1 MKKIY
6 KKPIACEETFMSNEY
21 VAACWG
27 VACSIDPANKYE
39 KNHNNTWIAGE
50 GSDKPHG
57 IDHCGQS
64 ANQHITTNSNNVAIS
79 MIEDGTDRLGK
90 LNCTLYTDESYSK
103 TRKYSDVKIGDYI
116 YWTTSASGSRTWHH
130 QGRVTGTYPNK
141 PNHS

>member
-1 MKKIY
+1 MKRRY
-6 KKPIACEETFMSNEY
+6 ERPLVSVEVFRANEY

-27 VACSIDPANKYE
+27 VACSVEKANKYE
-39 KNHNNTWIAGE
+39 KDHSNTWIAGE

-57 IDHCGQS
+57 INHCGQS

-90 LNCTLYTDESYSK
+90 LDCTLYTDETYTK
-103 TRKYSDVKIGDYI
+103 TRKYSDVHIGDSI
-116 YWTTSASGSRTWHH
+116 FWTTSASGGRTWHH
-130 QGRVTGTYPNK
+130 QGTVVGAYPNK